1 MDLSNKLTV
10 VAGGNSGIG
19 FEIVRGFSKEGS
31 KVILLGRNKTK
42 NKEALMKLSKEK
54 GLQHLQAYECDLS
67 QEEQLINVA
76 KRIEKKYG
84 KIDNF
89 INSVGLWKVKPIAKL
104 TKKEIYEMHDNNFL
118 PLALGCKIMPSFMS
132 KGSIVN
138 LSSFASLMPMKHGSI
153 YSSYK
158 SAAITFTKS
167 AAAEL
172 SHKGLRV
179 NIVTPGVIET
189 PMTKSYITKNKDKLL
204 EPIPL
209 NRIGKP
215 EDVVGPVLFL
225 CSRHASYITGE
236 NIIISGGKYIIQE

>member
-1 MDLSNKLTV
+1 
-10 VAGGNSGIG
+10 
-19 FEIVRGFSKEGS
+19 
-31 KVILLGRNKTK
+31 
-42 NKEALMKLSKEK
+42 
-54 GLQHLQAYECDLS
+54 
-67 QEEQLINVA
+67 
-76 KRIEKKYG
+76 
-84 KIDNF
+84 
-89 INSVGLWKVKPIAKL
+89 
-104 TKKEIYEMHDNNFL
+104 MHDNNFL
-118 PLALGCKIMPSFMS
+118 PLVLGCKIMPSFMS

-138 LSSFASLMPMKHGSI
+138 LSSFASLMPMENGSI

-172 SHKGLRV
+172 SRKGIRA

-189 PMTKSYITKNKDKLL
+189 PMTKSYISKNKDKLL

>member
-1 MDLSNKLTV
+1 MN
-10 VAGGNSGIG
+10 
-19 FEIVRGFSKEGS
+19 
-31 KVILLGRNKTK
+31 
-42 NKEALMKLSKEK
+42 
-54 GLQHLQAYECDLS
+54 
-67 QEEQLINVA
+67 
-76 KRIEKKYG
+76 

-89 INSVGLWKVKPIAKL
+89 VNSVGLWKVKPIIKL
-104 TKKEIYEMHDNNFL
+104 TTKEINQMHDNNFL
-118 PLALGCKIMPSFMS
+118 PLVLGCKIMPSFMS

-138 LSSFASLMPMKHGSI
+138 LSSFASIMPMKDGSI

-172 SHKGLRV
+172 SKLGIRV

-189 PMTKSYITKNKDKLL
+189 PMTRTYINKNKNKLL
-204 EPIPL
+204 KPIPL
-209 NRIGKP
+209 KRIGSP

-225 CSRHASYITGE
+225 CSSLSSYITGE

>member
-1 MDLSNKLTV
+1 MNQKNKLTV

-19 FEIVRGFSKEGS
+19 FEIAKGFSSEGS
-31 KVILLGRNKTK
+31 KVIILGRNKNK
-42 NKEALMKLSKEK
+42 NQKALAKLSKESE
-54 GLQHLQAYECDLS
+54 LEVIEAYECDLS
-67 QEEQLINVA
+67 
-76 KRIEKKYG
+76 KEKKLLTVSKKIVRKYG

-89 INSVGLWKVKPIAKL
+89 VNSVGLWKVKPITKL
-104 TKKEIYEMHDNNFL
+104 KKEEIDEMHENNFL
-118 PLALGCKIMPSFMS
+118 PIVLGCKVMPSFMS

-138 LSSFASLMPMKHGSI
+138 LSSFSSIMPMQEGSI

-172 SHKGLRV
+172 SKEGIRV

-189 PMTKSYITKNKDKLL
+189 PMTSNYINKNRTKLL
-204 EPIPL
+204 KPISL
-209 NRIGKP
+209 NRIGEPK
-215 EDVVGPVLFL
+215 DVVGPVLFL
-225 CSRHASYITGE
+225 CSNLASYITGE